1 MNSFGEL
8 ISSVIVAVLGL
19 AMVAVL
25 VSRRANTAGVIQA
38 SGASLGGLIGAAV
51 SPISG
56 ATPPSVLGSGS
67 FGAPRL

>member
-1 MNSFGEL
+1 MDFEEL
-8 ISSVIVAVLGL
+8 VSSVIVAILGL

-51 SPISG
+51 SPITG
-56 ATPPSVLGSGS
+56 AAPPSVFGSGS
-67 FGAPRL
+67 FGSPRGN